1 MADKNVTKTTKKTTT
16 KKVVKKATKPVV
28 KKEVKVEAKRSDKF
42 AVIAISG
49 VQLKVYEGK
58 EYEVKKLEGKKGDKI
73 EIKEV
78 LLLSDGKDVKIG
90 KPYVKDAVVKLEIT
104 SQKRGVKQEGFTY
117 SAKSRHR
124 RNYGF
129 RESITKVIVKNI

>member
-1 MADKNVTKTTKKTTT
+1 MADKKVTKTKTTKTT
-16 KKVVKKATKPVV
+16 KVSTAKKKVAVKKQVA
-28 KKEVKVEAKRSDKF
+28 VEEKF
-42 AVIAISG
+42 AVISISG
-49 VQLKVYEGK
+49 AQIKVYEGK
-58 EYEVKKLEGKKGDKI
+58 EYEVKKLEGKKGDKL

-90 KPYVKDAVVKLEIT
+90 KPYVKDASVKLEIS
-104 SQKRGVKQEGFTY
+104 SQKKGPKVEGFTY

-129 RESITKVIVKNI
+129 RESITKVIVKSL

>member
-1 MADKNVTKTTKKTTT
+1 MADKKVTKTKTTKTT
-16 KKVVKKATKPVV
+16 KVSTAKKKVAVKKQVAVD
-28 KKEVKVEAKRSDKF
+28 EKF
-42 AVIAISG
+42 AVISISG
-49 VQLKVYEGK
+49 TQIKVYEGK
-58 EYEVKKLEGKKGDKI
+58 EYEVKKLEGKKGDKL

-90 KPYVKDAVVKLEIT
+90 KPYVKDASVKLEIS
-104 SQKRGVKQEGFTY
+104 SQKKGPKVEGFTY

-129 RESITKVIVKNI
+129 RESITKVIVKSL

>member
-1 MADKNVTKTTKKTTT
+1 MADKKVTKTKTTKTT
-16 KKVVKKATKPVV
+16 KVSIAKKKVAVKKQVAVD
-28 KKEVKVEAKRSDKF
+28 EKF
-42 AVIAISG
+42 AVISISG
-49 VQLKVYEGK
+49 AQINVYEGK
-58 EYEVKKLEGKKGDKI
+58 EYEVKKLEGKKGDKL

-90 KPYVKDAVVKLEIT
+90 KPYVKDASVKLEIS
-104 SQKRGVKQEGFTY
+104 SQKKGPKVEGFTY

-129 RESITKVIVKNI
+129 RESITKVIVKSL